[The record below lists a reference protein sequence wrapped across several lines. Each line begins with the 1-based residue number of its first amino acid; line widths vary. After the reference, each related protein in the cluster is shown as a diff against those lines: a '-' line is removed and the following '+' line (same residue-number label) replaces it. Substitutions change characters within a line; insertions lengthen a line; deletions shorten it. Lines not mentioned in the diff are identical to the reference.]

1 MTDIPALRDCGLPC
15 LIFSE
20 DAALCDFR
28 GPVGDVPELSTP
40 GELRHMFLK
49 RLGRSR
55 EGFLR
60 FCASPGRGPD
70 YRIYRLTP
78 PGELRCAFAERAVL
92 LSTAVTA
99 VFLASS
105 PTAFHRL
112 MSPSSC
118 YAADAVNRILFELMF
133 LTDGG
138 SPAFSSLSPELFD
151 VVRRIPRLA
160 EALFARRC
168 SVRCCDLTKV
178 LSAVVSAVEDMPAF
192 GNCRIRLSE
201 EHPVPREDPAFSELP
216 VEAFVSV
223 LTALLSLAA
232 NLTADGELDL
242 ILKDHGA
249 VRETAVRFRSDR
261 MPQTRGEEGADA
273 LYTLPADFHG
283 RIRYL
288 TALCALTSMDLA
300 VSCPDHS
307 GPEVRDPGDN
317 GAVRSVSLS
326 LLVGCEPPPVLDFK
340 YDEPERCASAVV
352 SETAALFA
360 DGS

>member
-1 MTDIPALRDCGLPC
+1 MTDAPALRDCGLPC

-20 DAALCDFR
+20 DAALCDIR
-28 GPVGDVPELSTP
+28 GPIGEMPELSSP

-55 EGFLR
+55 EGFFR
-60 FCASPGRGPD
+60 FCAAPCSGPD
-70 YRIYRLTP
+70 CRIYRLAP
-78 PGELRCAFAERAVL
+78 PGEVRAAFAEKAVL
-92 LSTAVTA
+92 LSTPVTA

-112 MSPSSC
+112 MSPASR
-118 YAADAVNRILFELMF
+118 YASDAVNRILFELMA

-138 SPAFSSLSPELFD
+138 SPAFSSLSPELFA
-151 VVRRIPRLA
+151 VVRRIPHLA

-168 SVRCCDLTKV
+168 SVRCCDLAKILETVAETVKS
-178 LSAVVSAVEDMPAF
+178 LPAF
-192 GNCRIRLSE
+192 GSCRIRLSE
-201 EHPVPREDPAFSELP
+201 KRRSAREDPMFAELP

-223 LTALLSLAA
+223 LTVLLGLAA
-232 NLTADGELDL
+232 DLTADGELEL
-242 ILKDHGA
+242 TLRDHGA
-249 VRETAVRFRSDR
+249 VRETELRFRSDR
-261 MPQTRGEEGADA
+261 MPRTRGEEGGDA
-273 LYTLPADFHG
+273 LYSLPADFHS

-288 TALCALTSMDLA
+288 TALCVLTSMDLA
-300 VSCPDHS
+300 VSCPSFHH
-307 GPEVRDPGDN
+307 PEED

-326 LLVGCEPPPVLDFK
+326 LLVGGEPPPVLDFK
-340 YDEPERCASAVV
+340 YDEPERCAPAVV